1 MEGERE
7 KTVNIDVSEI
17 DAFWNEVK
25 ELVDKANEEN
35 NEYLAKM
42 VRSVLENVEFVS
54 RGLES
59 DGGSFIKIVMEVR

>member
-1 MEGERE
+1 LEGERE

-42 VRSVLENVEFVS
+42 IRSALENVEFVS

-59 DGGSFIKIVMEVR
+59 ENGSFIKIVMEVN